1 MTNAFNEIFDGAS
14 APTQTMTGTP
24 RRKRGA
30 ATCQPQTVSAPP
42 PLINSVSV
50 ETPKRRKATRGPQ
63 TTLPSPS
70 ADLIP
75 IPRKRGRPAKILAK
89 PERCPPGVNN
99 TDGLTNGE
107 NLARAAIGSGRVDLH
122 SDETL
127 GCVVNAALSH
137 IVAGWKMRQRWHKA
151 EKSLI
156 LQAKAICRAF
166 CAGDKDKANAAYD
179 DTLDGNP
186 PAPEFVAAL
195 SPFCLALD
203 GFEQERKAIEKNL
216 KKTAKNLP
224 TYDWAMSVRG
234 FGELNFVAII
244 GECCVM
250 EEDGSM
256 RGIGDYRS
264 VSALWKRM
272 GVGLVNGERQRRI
285 ADAELAIL
293 HGYNPS
299 RRSVLFNV
307 GECLIKSGGE
317 YKELYNERKAY
328 ELARDPEIRPII
340 AHRRSSRYM
349 TKRLLRKMF
358 AQWRK
363 ETRGA
368 SGDPDEITLPIA
380 AE

>member
-1 MTNAFNEIFDGAS
+1 MTNAFNEIFDGADFVAQP
-14 APTQTMTGTP
+14 APRAP
-24 RRKRGA
+24 RRNRGA
-30 ATCQPQTVSAPP
+30 ANYAAQTNEATP
-42 PLINSVSV
+42 PLTNSVSA
-50 ETPKRRKATRGPQ
+50 ETPKRRKATRDAQPKAGA
-63 TTLPSPS
+63 PS

-75 IPRKRGRPAKILAK
+75 IPRKRGRPALTSVQPYKNA
-89 PERCPPGVNN
+89 PGVNN
-99 TDGLTNGE
+99 TDGLKYFETQ
-107 NLARAAIGSGRVDLH
+107 AVDAIGLGRVDQNLIENQR
-122 SDETL
+122 SN
-127 GCVVNAALSH
+127 VNAALSH

-195 SPFCLALD
+195 TPFLPAIER
-203 GFEQERKAIEKNL
+203 FEQERKAIEKDL
-216 KKTAKNLP
+216 KKTAKQLP

-234 FGELNFVAII
+234 FGELNFVALI

-250 EEDGSM
+250 EEDKTM

-264 VSALWKRM
+264 VAALWKRM
-272 GVGLVNGERQRRI
+272 GVALVNGERQRRI

-307 GECLIKSGGE
+307 GECLIKAGGE

-340 AHRRSSRYM
+340 AHRRASRYM